1 MRFQARRL
9 PATAWIGLLLTVLPA
24 AVMAQTV
31 YITDTLYIGLRAGKA
46 DDAATI
52 KTLKTG
58 VQLELLSPSEGEF
71 SHVRTPQGDE
81 GWIRNRYLSQQP
93 VAQLKLAQTEDK
105 LARVIAENGQ
115 LKLDILEARRRVDET
130 EKELSRLSAETPR
143 LAPGTEPDQVVAAP
157 APAPIDNTAELAKLR
172 TENAELVRQLS
183 EVRPARD
190 AARDSV
196 NRDWFAV
203 GGAVALAGLLVG
215 LVVPNMG
222 LRRRRSQWES

>member
-1 MRFQARRL
+1 MRFESRRF
-9 PATAWIGLLLTVLPA
+9 PATALIGLLLTVLPA

-46 DDAATI
+46 DDAATV

-58 VQLELLSPSEGEF
+58 TQLELLSPSEGEF
-71 SHVRTPQGDE
+71 SHVRTPQGEE
-81 GWIRNRYLSQQP
+81 GWIRNRYLAQQP
-93 VAQLKLAQTEDK
+93 VAQIKLAQTEDK

-115 LKLDILEARRRVDET
+115 LKVDLTEARRRVDET
-130 EKELSRLSAETPR
+130 EKELSRLSAD
-143 LAPGTEPDQVVAAP
+143 APHLVPGATSEQVPAVPTP
-157 APAPIDNTAELAKLR
+157 APVDNSAELAKLR

-190 AARDSV
+190 TARDSI

-215 LVVPNMG
+215 LVVPKMG
-222 LRRRRSQWES
+222 LRRRRSQWDG

>member
-1 MRFQARRL
+1 MRFQSRRL
-9 PATAWIGLLLTVLPA
+9 PATAWVGLLLTVLPA
-24 AVMAQTV
+24 AAIAQTV

-58 VQLELLSPSEGEF
+58 TQLELLSPSEGEF
-71 SHVRTPQGDE
+71 SHVRTAQGDE
-81 GWIRNRYLSQQP
+81 GWIRNRYLAQQP
-93 VAQLKLAQTEDK
+93 VAQIRLAQTEDK

-115 LKLDILEARRRVDET
+115 LKLDVTEARRRVDET
-130 EKELSRLSAETPR
+130 EKELSRLSAQAPH
-143 LAPGTEPDQVVAAP
+143 LASGTEADQVAAAP
-157 APAPIDNTAELAKLR
+157 APAPVDNSAELAKLR
-172 TENAELVRQLS
+172 AENADLVRQLS

-190 AARDSV
+190 AARDSI

-215 LVVPNMG
+215 LIVPKMG
-222 LRRRRSQWES
+222 LRRRRSQWEG